1 VHPWRSLT
9 ERLQEVYAS
18 VCHLKTEEG
27 KEEMDTLA
35 KQTGQSVLDVLC
47 AASLEPQLAQSTL
60 PTTTTD
66 LLSFAS
72 AQSKTDV
79 MIDD

>member
-1 VHPWRSLT
+1 VHPWHGLT
-9 ERLQEVYAS
+9 EHTQEVYAS

-35 KQTGQSVLDVLC
+35 KQTGQSVLMLC
-47 AASLEPQLAQSTL
+47 GITGSQRSQHYPQRPAF
-60 PTTTTD
+60 
-66 LLSFAS
+66 SFAS

-79 MIDD
+79 MMD